1 MVVEMRTKMVSTKGA
16 VVLEAIKRNAA
27 DRLCSVVVFV
37 CVRFGHK
44 TVFVC
49 EPAIKDSISTWYAM
63 DYSNFDIIRDICS
76 VAFDVANIDASVS
89 DIDGFD
95 VYRITGIRS
104 ED

>member
-1 MVVEMRTKMVSTKGA
+1 MSAKLINTKSA
-16 VVLEAIKRNAA
+16 VMLEAIKRNAA

-44 TVFVC
+44 IVFVC
-49 EPAIKDSISTWYAM
+49 EPAIKDSSSTWYAM

-76 VAFDVANIDASVS
+76 VAFDVVNIDASVS

-95 VYRITGIRS
+95 VYRIYGIRS
-104 ED
+104 KD

>member
-1 MVVEMRTKMVSTKGA
+1 MSTTMVNTKGA
-16 VVLEAIKRNAA
+16 VILEAIKRNAA
-27 DRLCSVVVFV
+27 DRLCSVVIFV

-49 EPAIKDSISTWYAM
+49 EPAVKDSISMWYAM

-76 VAFDVANIDASVS
+76 AVFDVANIDASVS
-89 DIDGFD
+89 DIEGYD
-95 VYRITGIRS
+95 VYRIYGIRS